1 MWDNVFGKFFG
12 WISDGISKLKE
23 FFGLDSK
30 AKSTDTSYADAEEES
45 TPKVGHATGGI
56 FRREHVARFAEGN
69 KAEAVIPLE
78 NAEAMQPFVAAISD
92 GIMQGLLPTI
102 AAMAGGQSSAA
113 DSESLRPL
121 YVGTLV
127 ADERGLKELYRKM
140 NVVEMSENKRR
151 GR

>member
-1 MWDNVFGKFFG
+1 VFGKFFG
-12 WISDGISKLKE
+12 WISDGISKLRE
-23 FFGLDSK
+23 FFGLESK
-30 AKSTDTSYADAEEES
+30 AKNTSTMYTKSGS
-45 TPKVGHATGGI
+45 TPRVGHATGGI

-78 NAEAMQPFVAAISD
+78 NAGAMQPFVTAISD
-92 GIMQGLLPTI
+92 GIMQGLMPTI
-102 AAMAGGQSSAA
+102 AAMVGGNNSGTV
-113 DSESLRPL
+113 DGESLRPL

-140 NVVEMSENKRR
+140 NVIEMSENKRR